1 MPGLTPLT
9 ASTCLPAATTS
20 WRPGSWSWSPMVKPQ
35 DYSSDQDR
43 QRTLARILAALPAGT
58 PILVSACLLGEPC
71 RYDGRDNGL
80 PAVRALAD
88 RFTLCPICPEVAG
101 GLPIPR
107 PPAERQGRAVRTA
120 AGEDVTA
127 AYRLGAAKALAL
139 ARDRGIRLAILK
151 AKSPSCGRGQVYDGT
166 FSRRLV
172 PGDGVTTETLK
183 AEGIQVFTEKDF
195 LA

>member
-1 MPGLTPLT
+1 
-9 ASTCLPAATTS
+9 
-20 WRPGSWSWSPMVKPQ
+20 MVKPQ
-35 DYSSDQDR
+35 DYSRDQDR
-43 QRTLARILAALPAGT
+43 QGVLAQILAALPAGT

-80 PAVRALAD
+80 PAVQALVGH
-88 RFTLCPICPEVAG
+88 FTICPICPEVAG

-107 PPAERQGRAVRTA
+107 PPAERQGQAVRTA
-120 AGEDVTA
+120 AGDDVTA

-172 PGDGVTTETLK
+172 PGDGVTSECLETN
-183 AEGIQVFTEKDF
+183 GIRVFTEKDLPF
-195 LA
+195 